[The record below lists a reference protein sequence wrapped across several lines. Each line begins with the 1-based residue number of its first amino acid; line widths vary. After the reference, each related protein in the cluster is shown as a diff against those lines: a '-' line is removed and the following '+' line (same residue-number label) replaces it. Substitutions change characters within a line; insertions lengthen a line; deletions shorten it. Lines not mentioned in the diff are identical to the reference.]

1 MIPEPCERAVRHPP
15 TLAAVRRALMRK
27 AVHLL
32 LLLLITTAVRAG
44 GPISW
49 SFAAVPDKDGR
60 VNVELRARCEAGWH
74 IYALTLPRDDG
85 PLPTLIRV
93 KEGPAFKT
101 GTIQEPKAEE
111 VEDPNFQML
120 VRYHDGAPV
129 FVIPVERMSKDAFS
143 VEGEVEYMSCNDK
156 TCLPPQV
163 VKFNVPIEAVH

>member
-1 MIPEPCERAVRHPP
+1 
-15 TLAAVRRALMRK
+15 MRK

-32 LLLLITTAVRAG
+32 LFLLVAAAARAG

-49 SFAAVPDKDGR
+49 SFAAVPGKDGQ
-60 VNVELRARCEAGWH
+60 VNVELRAQCEAGWH

-85 PLPTLIRV
+85 PLPTLIRI
-93 KEGPAFKT
+93 KADPAFKS
-101 GTIQEPKAEE
+101 GDVQEPKAVE

-129 FVIPVERMSKDAFS
+129 FVIPVERTSKGAFT

-163 VKFNVPIEAVH
+163 VKFNVPVEAAH